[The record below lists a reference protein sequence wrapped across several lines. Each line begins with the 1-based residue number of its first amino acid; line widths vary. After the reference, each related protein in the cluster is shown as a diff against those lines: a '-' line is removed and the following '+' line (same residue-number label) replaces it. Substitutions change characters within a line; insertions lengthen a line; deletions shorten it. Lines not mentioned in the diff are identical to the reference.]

1 MILAMELPLV
11 RKNSGKVIDMFILA
25 TADACNDYAL
35 ANILSL
41 TQTAFDIICIAVPII
56 LIISLILTL
65 IKVITDPDQKH
76 FIRKLIS
83 QIAGA
88 IIIFFLPT
96 VVNLIMAWLPSSDGF
111 DIADCWQAAREAKS
125 DVTILPEDK

>member
-1 MILAMELPLV
+1 MV
-11 RKNSGKVIDMFILA
+11 YVLA
-25 TADACNDYAL
+25 TADACSDYAL

-56 LIISLILTL
+56 LIISLVLTL

-83 QIAGA
+83 QIAAA

-96 VVNLIMAWLPSSDGF
+96 IVNLIMSWVPDGGLNISS
-111 DIADCWQAAREAKS
+111 CWQKARETKGEIGI
-125 DVTILPEDK
+125 ILPVDNLER

>member
-1 MILAMELPLV
+1 MV
-11 RKNSGKVIDMFILA
+11 YVLA
-25 TADACNDYAL
+25 TADACSDYAL

-56 LIISLILTL
+56 LIISLVLTL

-83 QIAGA
+83 QIAAA
-88 IIIFFLPT
+88 ILVFLLPSI
-96 VVNLIMAWLPSSDGF
+96 VNIIMAWLPDGG
-111 DIADCWQAAREAKS
+111 INIGSCWQKARQTKGEIS
-125 DVTILPEDK
+125 IILPVENLENVNLLDNTPID